1 MYHLYSLLALDDIQ
15 SVLNLYNQTPL
26 YSEVF
31 VKRNPIYVQSM
42 SSNCSISSIRCLY
55 RIQSPSCLSPR
66 LQQYV
71 LWLFCLK
78 NSIDDIS
85 ASLQNLYS
93 LYIAL
98 DNSNNESSAA
108 KKIYSRG
115 RSSSVLAIEQN
126 RSEMKSLKQEQVCSI
141 VQFSLFLSK
150 NRLQSTDF

>member
-1 MYHLYSLLALDDIQ
+1 MFRVCPQIAQSHPLDVSIEFKVLLACLPA
-15 SVLNLYNQTPL
+15 YNST
-26 YSEVF
+26 
-31 VKRNPIYVQSM
+31 
-42 SSNCSISSIRCLY
+42 
-55 RIQSPSCLSPR
+55 
-66 LQQYV
+66 
-71 LWLFCLK
+71 FCGCFCFK

-98 DNSNNESSAA
+98 DNPNNESSAA

-141 VQFSLFLSK
+141 VQFSLFFIEK
-150 NRLQSTDF
+150 

>member
-1 MYHLYSLLALDDIQ
+1 MYHFYSLLALDDIQ

-55 RIQSPSCLSPR
+55 RIQSPSCLSSR

-71 LWLFCLK
+71 SWLFCLK

-98 DNSNNESSAA
+98 DNPNNESSAA

-141 VQFSLFLSK
+141 VQFSLFFIEK
-150 NRLQSTDF
+150 

>member
-1 MYHLYSLLALDDIQ
+1 MYHFYSLLALDDIQ

-55 RIQSPSCLSPR
+55 RIQSPSCLSSR

-71 LWLFCLK
+71 SWLFCLK

-98 DNSNNESSAA
+98 DNPSNESSAA

-141 VQFSLFLSK
+141 VQFSLFFIEK
-150 NRLQSTDF
+150 